1 MDPVYYARARNA
13 IGRAYDNRLEFAFN
27 RSVQMLD
34 NLRNFGRSWVAKVF
48 LGVLIIAVAG
58 FGIPSV
64 FLDLNANTVARVGD
78 KNISVRDFDRVY
90 RGQVN
95 QFAAQTGMAPSA
107 QQAMSFGLPNA
118 AIARLANDASI
129 EILAR
134 DLGLGASDAKLAELV
149 RQDPNF
155 AGALGL
161 FDASEFVAMLRQSGY
176 TETEYLNLQRS
187 AAGREQIGSIFTG
200 ASVPQVALDIARSYD
215 GDQRTIEYISLN
227 PVLFAVSDE
236 PSEEDLQQF
245 FTENQGRFR
254 TVETRVVSLLPLTA
268 EALAQGAEVTEEE
281 IAAEYE
287 RISAQFVAPERRAI
301 SQLVLPDAEAAQPF
315 IDGAERG
322 ASFASVVSETG
333 LQTEVASLGTLAE
346 SQITDT
352 NLAQAAFGLE
362 QNGYVV
368 LEGSNGYRVIWVSA
382 IEEGGQQPLEAVRD
396 QVAQSVAARQ
406 AQDILFDVYDEVE
419 EARAAFQPISDVAE
433 RYGLEMYD
441 LYLTADGAQLADIP
455 TLPQGS
461 TQTITNAVFAAS
473 PDARVTPAINLGS
486 NRTVF
491 FELSEVQPARDQT
504 LDEVRDEVVAA
515 WQDLQTDMEMT
526 RTAED
531 IVAAIDSG
539 SDVFTVAAEQGQIPQ
554 SSAPFSRNSAGAAI
568 DPDLAQAAFQG
579 GEGYANYVSTQTG
592 DVIVFQVT
600 DVTPA
605 AADAPS
611 EVAQALEVDFPDL
624 IFANF
629 VEGLRSDLGIRVNE
643 EALNRVIGLE

>member
-1 MDPVYYARARNA
+1 
-13 IGRAYDNRLEFAFN
+13 
-27 RSVQMLD
+27 MLD

-78 KNISVRDFDRVY
+78 QNISVRDFDRVY
-90 RGQVN
+90 RNQVN

-107 QQAMSFGLPNA
+107 QQAVSFGIPNS

-176 TETEYLNLQRS
+176 TETEYLNLQRR
-187 AAGREQIGSIFTG
+187 AAGREQIGTIFEG

-215 GDQRTIEYISLN
+215 GDQRTIEYVELN
-227 PVLFAVSDE
+227 PVLFSVVDE
-236 PSEEDLQQF
+236 PSDEELQQF
-245 FTENQGRFR
+245 FTENQTRFR
-254 TVETRVVSLLPLTA
+254 TVETRSVSLLPLTVD
-268 EALAQGAEVTEEE
+268 ALAQGVEVTEEE

-287 RISAQFVAPERRAI
+287 RIAGQFVAPERRAI
-301 SQLVLPDAEAAQPF
+301 SQLVLADAEAAQPF
-315 IDGAERG
+315 IDGAESG
-322 ASFASVVSETG
+322 ASFASVVSEAG

-346 SQITDT
+346 NQITDA

-368 LEGSNGYRVIWVSA
+368 LEGSNGYRVVWVSA
-382 IEEGGQQPLEAVRD
+382 IEEGGQQPLEVVRD
-396 QVAQSVAARQ
+396 QVEQSVAARK
-406 AQDILFDVYDEVE
+406 AQDMLFDVYDEIE

-433 RYGLEMYD
+433 QYGLEIYD
-441 LYLTADGAQLADIP
+441 LDLTADGAQLADIA

-461 TQTITNAVFAAS
+461 TQTITDAVFSAS
-473 PDARVTPAINLGS
+473 PDARVTPAISLGS

-539 SDVFTVAAEQGQIPQ
+539 SDVFTVAAERGQIPQ

-568 DPDLAQAAFQG
+568 DPDVAQAAFQG
-579 GEGYANYVSTQTG
+579 GEGYANYVSTQDG
-592 DVIVFQVT
+592 DVVVFQVT

-605 AADAPS
+605 TADTPS
-611 EVAQALEVDFPDL
+611 QVAEALQVDFPDL

-629 VEGLRSDLGIRVNE
+629 VEGLRSDVGIRINE
-643 EALNRVIGLE
+643 EAVNRVIGLE